1 VRLVAAHRAYCDWPF
16 IDLVA
21 FGFFAFFGFFLCSDC
36 GGEYDDAC
44 VLLAC
49 AKTAGLD
56 AASTAAAIATV
67 TADVSFF
74 MRLSP
79 CRKVRAVLMTGYRSD
94 SVWNYKIPRPSR
106 GAFLRHYAAHMVF
119 SNNLTRRRWQADFF

>member
-1 VRLVAAHRAYCDWPF
+1 VKALESKKPAPVTMRVFFASLSYCDWPPVG
-16 IDLVA
+16 D

-44 VLLAC
+44 VELAC
-49 AKTAGLD
+49 AKAAELA

-79 CRKVRAVLMTGYRSD
+79 
-94 SVWNYKIPRPSR
+94 
-106 GAFLRHYAAHMVF
+106 
-119 SNNLTRRRWQADFF
+119 